1 MAVSK
6 RKKKDGLKRAGCFFA
21 VAIPVSFIVI
31 TLLAV
36 LIVFLIL
43 RGEYRGWVDRFEGSH
58 LSNDFIYV
66 EDSEEIEK
74 SLEEKILKFS
84 QSEKDVESMELS
96 TQEVFI
102 AFADQFESSIPENV
116 DVYRGYV
123 DSDFG
128 SWNIYLQTKHNERVL
143 PWVIVNLNKDEG
155 EGIQLYVSSISLG
168 SYDLTDFGFKSVVD
182 NVNKGLTDAFVLV
195 NQSDF
200 TGRVF
205 ENIELEPGVMVIKGR
220 K

>member
-6 RKKKDGLKRAGCFFA
+6 RKKKGELKRAGCFFA
-21 VAIPVSFIVI
+21 IAIPVSLVVI
-31 TLLAV
+31 TFLAA

-74 SLEEKILKFS
+74 SLEEKVMKFS
-84 QSEKDVESMELS
+84 QSGNDVESMELS

-116 DVYRGYV
+116 NVYRGYV
-123 DSDFG
+123 DSDYG
-128 SWNIYLQTKHNERVL
+128 SWNIYVQTKHRDRLL

-168 SYDLTDFGFKSVVD
+168 SYDLTDFGLKSIVD

-200 TGRVF
+200 TGRIF
-205 ENIELEPGVMVIKGR
+205 ENIELESGVMVIKGR